1 MSIAGNS
8 VDTGTGGFTME
19 AAAIEVQGGR
29 SLGFV
34 VAHDSITTPATI
46 IGQPLLVGV
55 GWTHN
60 YAARIQGRSGGPITV
75 HWDDHRSNRFG
86 YSNGSY
92 IPLDQSSRRA
102 ERLEEVNGDAR
113 CNECVWRVTK
123 EDGSILL
130 FDAQGVLKKIE
141 QDLPVHRRD
150 EGELFALRSSMNRS
164 LAGAPHLQL
173 RRYWQTDSLHPGR
186 GLNAGPHGVRRPE
199 PSVRCTTRSGESAQ
213 HRGSRD
219 AHPGRGACSER
230 RHHQQSPGARRRRR
244 FVPDLTHNRPAIRK

>member
-86 YSNGSY
+86 YSK
-92 IPLDQSSRRA
+92 R
-102 ERLEEVNGDAR
+102 
-113 CNECVWRVTK
+113 
-123 EDGSILL
+123 
-130 FDAQGVLKKIE
+130 F
-141 QDLPVHRRD
+141 
-150 EGELFALRSSMNRS
+150 
-164 LAGAPHLQL
+164 
-173 RRYWQTDSLHPGR
+173 LHPCSTKP
-186 GLNAGPHGVRRPE
+186 AA
-199 PSVRCTTRSGESAQ
+199 TSGSK
-213 HRGSRD
+213 R
-219 AHPGRGACSER
+219 
-230 RHHQQSPGARRRRR
+230 
-244 FVPDLTHNRPAIRK
+244 